1 MNVKVKVNVGA
12 DEGCCSPSRFEAL
25 ENSGRPHSRTREW
38 APGTPA
44 LALVRPYRADE
55 FRDTNEAGSES
66 PPYRRKKQRMV
77 NIRSGEQRSCSPL
90 PRLPYKGNPT

>member
-1 MNVKVKVNVGA
+1 MGRLAVGDRKIRGGEGSVGA

-25 ENSGRPHSRTREW
+25 ENSGRPHSRSREW

-55 FRDTNEAGSES
+55 FRVMDVGGVDDPA
-66 PPYRRKKQRMV
+66 PPKK
-77 NIRSGEQRSCSPL
+77 
-90 PRLPYKGNPT
+90 K

>member
-55 FRDTNEAGSES
+55 FRGLNEAGSES
-66 PPYRRKKQRMV
+66 PPHLCLRFQAV
-77 NIRSGEQRSCSPL
+77 NFE
-90 PRLPYKGNPT
+90 RLRI